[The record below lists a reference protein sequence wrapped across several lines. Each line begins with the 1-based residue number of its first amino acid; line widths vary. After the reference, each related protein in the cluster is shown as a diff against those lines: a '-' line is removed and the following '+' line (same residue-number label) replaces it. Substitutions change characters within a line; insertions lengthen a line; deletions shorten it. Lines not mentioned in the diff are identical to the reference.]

1 MKLKD
6 YIEEIKRFIKDYLA
20 SSKMDGFVLGLSG
33 GVDSALVA
41 RLVQEAVGTDK
52 LLCILMPCHSCE
64 DDLRDALELCHKFQI
79 QNKVIDLTKTF
90 DVLKKE
96 IDDRHPIHGL
106 SEHNIKVRLRMVT
119 LYAIAQERK
128 SLVLGTDNWD
138 ENYVGYFTKYGDGG
152 CDLLPIVHLTKGEVF
167 EASRM
172 LGVTEK
178 ILAKKPTAGL
188 YTNQTDEGEMGL
200 LYADIDAFLLGKDVD
215 DKVKMKIDRMHQ
227 MSEHKRNDIPR
238 PQKFIR

>member
-1 MKLKD
+1 MKLKE
-6 YIEEIKRFIKDYLA
+6 YIEEIKKFTKEYLDT
-20 SSKMDGFVLGLSG
+20 SKMDGFVLGLSG

-41 RLVQEAVGTDK
+41 RLVQEAVGTDR
-52 LLCILMPCHSCE
+52 LLCILMPCHSCD
-64 DDLRDALELCHKFQI
+64 DDLHDALELCHKFSI
-79 QNKVIDLTKTF
+79 HYKVIDLTKTF

-96 IDDRHPIHGL
+96 INDQHPVQGL

-138 ENYVGYFTKYGDGG
+138 EHYIGYFTKYGDGA
-152 CDLLPIVHLTKGEVF
+152 CDLLPIVYLTKGEVY

-172 LGVTEK
+172 FGVTER
-178 ILAKKPTAGL
+178 ILTKKPAAGL
-188 YTNQTDEGEMGL
+188 YANQTDEGEMGL
-200 LYADIDAFLLGKDVD
+200 SYADIDAFLLCKDVSNEA
-215 DKVKMKIDRMHQ
+215 KNKIERMHQ
-227 MSEHKRNDIPR
+227 ISEHKRKDIPR